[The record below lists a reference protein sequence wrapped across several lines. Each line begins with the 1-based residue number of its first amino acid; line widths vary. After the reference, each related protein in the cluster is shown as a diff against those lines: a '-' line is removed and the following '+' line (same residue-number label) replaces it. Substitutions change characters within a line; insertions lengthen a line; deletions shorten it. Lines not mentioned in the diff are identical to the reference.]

1 MLTKSNRRCTGFT
14 LLELMMVLV
23 LLGISSS
30 LVIGRF
36 FSTDSSVSKTT
47 TYLNDSLKYIQEQA
61 IQQEMLFGLIVTKR
75 GWQPVK
81 YCGDNAA
88 GKNKW
93 CKAGS
98 FYSLPGYSLF
108 SLRTERQDITLPEYI
123 LTEQVPQLWF
133 LPDGES
139 TLFRLCVSQRNREQC
154 LNGGGFMS
162 FESEGE
168 AVEKE

>member
-1 MLTKSNRRCTGFT
+1 
-14 LLELMMVLV
+14 MMVLV
-23 LLGISSS
+23 LLGIASS

-36 FSTDSSVSKTT
+36 FATDPSVSKTIT
-47 TYLNDSLKYIQEQA
+47 SLKGSLKYIQEQA
-61 IQQEMLFGLIVTKR
+61 VQQEMLFGLIVTKT

-98 FYSLPGYSLF
+98 FYSLPGSGSF
-108 SLRTERQDITLPEYI
+108 SLNIERQNITLLQHILPED
-123 LTEQVPQLWF
+123 VPQLWF
-133 LPDGES
+133 MPDGES
-139 TLFRLCVSQRNREQC
+139 TVFRLCVSQRHREQC
-154 LNGGGFMS
+154 LNGEGFMS

-168 AVEKE
+168 TFEKE